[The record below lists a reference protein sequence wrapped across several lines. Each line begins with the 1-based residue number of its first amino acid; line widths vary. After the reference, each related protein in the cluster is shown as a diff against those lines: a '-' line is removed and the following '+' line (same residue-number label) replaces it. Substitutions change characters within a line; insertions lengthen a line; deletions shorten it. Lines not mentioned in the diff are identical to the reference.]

1 MTSWPTPPPHTQTL
15 RVDRQQL
22 GQRRWGWERGG
33 GAWVSGSLVFNSLKP
48 AQVFKKQ
55 IYFLLRNAKQKFG
68 IRERGNRNR
77 GTQKNVLYRN
87 AGTRNK
93 TAKLKNAAWHA
104 GKHAHPSLLTP
115 CPNLFRTDILG
126 SAYSRTTVHEN
137 MSTWDWTTGHGLTYS
152 SERGDSDYC

>member
-1 MTSWPTPPPHTQTL
+1 MPLIHNDDELTYPPPIHKH
-15 RVDRQQL
+15 L
-22 GQRRWGWERGG
+22 GLTASNWGRGDGCGKGGG

-137 MSTWDWTTGHGLTYS
+137 MSTWD
-152 SERGDSDYC
+152 